1 MGRARR
7 LGRAGVRLAALLLV
21 VSAAMLLL
29 ERKLIY
35 FPQRNHEVTP
45 RQLGLAFE
53 DLNLTAEDGVR
64 IHAWHLPAREPRWTV
79 LFAHGNGGNIS
90 HRLDRALL
98 LQTKLRAS
106 VLLFDYRG
114 YGRSEGS
121 PDEEGTYRDARA
133 AHRWL
138 VEERRTPLDRL
149 VVFGESLGSAVALDL
164 ALGRPCRALV
174 LESPF
179 ASVPAMAR
187 AVYPFLPLWPFVRTR
202 YDNEAKVPRLRVPLL
217 VLHGDRDEVV
227 PFAQGRSVFE
237 AAPGPKRFHAISGA
251 GHNDTYIV
259 GGDAYWAAVLDF
271 LATLPPARGR
281 GLSAAGS

>member
-1 MGRARR
+1 MGHE
-7 LGRAGVRLAALLLV
+7 GVPRTWASRVAWPAFRIAALLV
-21 VSAAMLLL
+21 VLSAIMLIF

-35 FPQRNHEVTP
+35 FPQRAHDVTP

-53 DLNLTAEDGVR
+53 DLTLTAEDGVR
-64 IHAWHLPAREPRWTV
+64 IHAFYLPPPGEPRWTV
-79 LFAHGNGGNIS
+79 LFAHGNGGNLS
-90 HRLDRALL
+90 HRLDRALF
-98 LQTKLRAS
+98 LQSKLGAA

-138 VEERRTPLDRL
+138 VEQKRVPLDRL
-149 VVFGESLGSAVALDL
+149 VIFGESLGSAVALDL
-164 ALGRPCRALV
+164 ALVRPSRALV

-202 YDNEAKVPRLRVPLL
+202 YDNEAKAPRLTVPLL

-227 PFAQGRSVFE
+227 PFAQGRRVFE
-237 AAPGPKRFHAISGA
+237 AAPGPKRFFAIPGA

-259 GGDAYWAAVLDF
+259 GGEAYWNVVRDF
-271 LATLPPARGR
+271 LETLPSR
-281 GLSAAGS
+281 